1 MALRWQTTL
10 IQDKEGVYRLANET
24 VKHTMEDHA
33 DTGAKAKLT
42 EEQKA
47 AESERIIK
55 GIAAQLSIPITKVR
69 SAVGLLDE
77 GNTIPFIA
85 RYRKEMTGE
94 LDENELRSIE
104 EKLQYMRNLEER
116 KREVIRLI
124 DEQGK
129 LTDELHAS
137 ISQSTKLQEVED
149 LYRPYRQ
156 KRKTRASV
164 AKERGLEPLAEW
176 LWSQPRQG
184 EPLAEAARYINEEKG
199 VATAEDALQGAMD
212 IIAENIADDAA
223 IRAWVRKFTFDQ
235 AVMHTAAKDTE
246 AESVYEMYYSYQ
258 EPVRKL
264 PPHRIL
270 AINRGEREEVL
281 RVSLDVPVDRIHEH
295 VGRKILRSGTA
306 ASVKDVLVSVI
317 EDAYKRLIAPSIE
330 REVRGELTEKAEEH
344 AISIFSAN
352 LRNLLLQPPVRGHIV
367 LGVDPAYRTGCKL
380 AVIDDIGKLL
390 EVAVTYPTP
399 PNNKVAE
406 AERIINGLID
416 KHNVELIV
424 IGNGTASRETEQFI
438 AGLLAKRKSAGSNR
452 SIKYIIVNE
461 AGASVYS
468 ASKLAQEEFPTLDV
482 AERSAVSIARRL
494 QDPLA
499 ELVKIEPKAIGVGQ
513 YQHDVSQKRL
523 DESLGG
529 VVESAVNHVGVDVNT
544 ASASLLSYVA
554 GINATIARNI
564 VKYRDENGRFVKRN
578 QLQKVPRLG
587 AKSYEQCIGFL
598 RIPDA
603 DNPLDQTPIHPESY
617 GVVDKL
623 FKELGFDLKS
633 LGSEELKAKLSSAN
647 VEQLA
652 EKLGVG
658 VPTLRDIIDSL
669 LRPGRD
675 PREELPP
682 PIFHT
687 DVLNIEDLTP
697 GMELQGTVRN
707 VIDFGAFVD
716 IGIKNDGLVHIS
728 QLSDKFVKHPMDVVS
743 VGDNVTVWVLG
754 VDEKKGRVSLTMR
767 KP

>member
-1 MALRWQTTL
+1 
-10 IQDKEGVYRLANET
+10 LADAT
-24 VKHTMEDHA
+24 VKHTSNELEES
-33 DTGAKAKLT
+33 GGKVKLT
-42 EEQKA
+42 DEQKA

-55 GIAAQLSIPITKVR
+55 GIAAGLSIPITKVKA
-69 SAVGLLDE
+69 AVGLLDE

-124 DEQGK
+124 SEQGK
-129 LTDELHAS
+129 MTDELLAGITAS
-137 ISQSTKLQEVED
+137 SKLQEVED

-164 AKERGLEPLAEW
+164 AKERGLEPLAIW
-176 LWSQPRQG
+176 LWSQPRAG
-184 EPLAEAARYINEEKG
+184 EPLEVAAGYVNGEKG

-212 IIAENIADDAA
+212 ILAENIADDAA
-223 IRAWVRKFTFDQ
+223 FRSWIRKFTFDNG
-235 AVMHTAAKDTE
+235 VLRTE
-246 AESVYEMYYSYQ
+246 VRDAGTESVYEMYYDYQ

-264 PPHRIL
+264 PPHRTL

-281 RVSLDVPVDRIHEH
+281 RVSLDVQAERIHEH
-295 VGRKILRSGTA
+295 LERKLIRGGTA
-306 ASVKDVLVSVI
+306 PAVKDVLIAVI
-317 EDAYKRLIAPSIE
+317 GDSYKRLIAPSIE

-352 LRNLLLQPPVRGHIV
+352 LRNLLLQPPVRGQIV
-367 LGVDPAYRTGCKL
+367 LGVDPAFRTGCKL

-390 EVAVTYPTP
+390 EVAVTYPTA

-406 AERIINGLID
+406 AEKIINGLIE
-416 KHNVELIV
+416 KYAIELIC

-438 AGLLAKRKSAGSNR
+438 AGLLTKRKAAGLR
-452 SIKYIIVNE
+452 ADLKYIIVNE

-468 ASKLAQEEFPTLDV
+468 ASKLAAEEFPKLDV

-564 VKYRDENGRFVKRN
+564 VKYRDENGRFVKRA
-578 QLQKVPRLG
+578 QLTKVPRLG

-598 RIPDA
+598 RIPEA
-603 DNPLDQTPIHPESY
+603 VNPLDQTPIHPESY
-617 GVVDKL
+617 AVVDKL
-623 FKELGFDLKS
+623 FKALGCDLKQ
-633 LGSEELKAKLSSAN
+633 LGSEELKSKLAGAN

-652 EKLGVG
+652 AELEVG
-658 VPTLRDIIDSL
+658 VPTLRDIIESL

-675 PREELPP
+675 PREELPA

-754 VDEKKGRVSLTMR
+754 VDEKKSRVSLTMR
-767 KP
+767 KPS

>member
-1 MALRWQTTL
+1 MKSLKGRCSCL
-10 IQDKEGVYRLANET
+10 
-24 VKHTMEDHA
+24 A
-33 DTGAKAKLT
+33 DTKVKQVEEEAAGAGKRT
-42 EEQKA
+42 SEQVA
-47 AESERIIK
+47 AENEQIIK
-55 GIAAQLSIPITKVR
+55 SMASQLSIPITKVK
-69 SAVGLLDE
+69 SAVALLDE

-94 LDENELRSIE
+94 LDENDLRAIE
-104 EKLQYMRNLEER
+104 ERLQYMRNLEER
-116 KREVIRLI
+116 KREVVRLI

-129 LTDELHAS
+129 LTDELRRSIEAS
-137 ISQSTKLQEVED
+137 SKLQEVED

-164 AKERGLEPLAEW
+164 AKERGLEPLALW
-176 LWSQPRQG
+176 LWAQPRQG
-184 EPLAEAARYINEEKG
+184 EPLVEAAKYINEDKG
-199 VATAEDALQGAMD
+199 VASAEDALQGAMD
-212 IIAENIADDAA
+212 ILAENIADDAA
-223 IRAWVRKFTFDQ
+223 IRSWVRKHTFDQ
-235 AVMHTAAKDTE
+235 ALLKTEAKNAE

-264 PPHRIL
+264 PPHRVL
-270 AINRGEREEVL
+270 AINRGEREDIL
-281 RVSLDVPVDRIHEH
+281 RVSFELSAERIHEFIQ
-295 VGRKILRSGTA
+295 RKVLRQQTA
-306 ASVKDVLVSVI
+306 PAVREVLAAVI
-317 EDAYKRLIAPSIE
+317 EDAYKRLISPSIE

-344 AISIFSAN
+344 AISIFSEN
-352 LRNLLLQPPVRGHIV
+352 LRNLLLQPPVRGNVV

-380 AVIDDIGKLL
+380 AVIDDTGKLM

-406 AERIINGLID
+406 AEKIINGLID
-416 KHNVELIV
+416 RYGVSLIV

-438 AGLLAKRKSAGSNR
+438 AGLIGKRKAAGQAEL
-452 SIKYIIVNE
+452 KYIIVSE

-468 ASKLAQEEFPTLDV
+468 ASKLAAEEFPDLDV

-554 GINATIARNI
+554 GINATIAKNI
-564 VKYRDENGRFVKRN
+564 VKYREENGRFAKRG

-598 RIPDA
+598 RIPEA
-603 DNPLDQTPIHPESY
+603 ANPLDSTPIHPESY
-617 GVVDKL
+617 DVVGKL
-623 FKELGFDLKS
+623 FAELGLKQNQ
-633 LGSEELKAKLSSAN
+633 LGTEELKEKLSGIDPAAIAPS
-647 VEQLA
+647 
-652 EKLGVG
+652 LGVG
-658 VPTLRDIIDSL
+658 VPTLKDIIDSL

-707 VIDFGAFVD
+707 VIDFGAFID

-728 QLSDKFVKHPMDVVS
+728 QMSDKFVKHPMDVVS

-754 VDEKKGRVSLTMR
+754 VDLKKGRVSLTMR
-767 KP
+767 KQA

>member
-1 MALRWQTTL
+1 MAT
-10 IQDKEGVYRLANET
+10 ET
-24 VKHTMEDHA
+24 GKTA
-33 DTGAKAKLT
+33 RTP
-42 EEQKA
+42 EQIA
-47 AESERIIK
+47 AENDFIIK
-55 GIAAQLSIPITKVR
+55 TMASALSIPLTKVKA
-69 SAVGLLDE
+69 AVALLDE

-104 EKLQYMRNLEER
+104 ERLQYLRNLEER

-129 LTDELHAS
+129 LSDELRSAIES
-137 ISQSTKLQEVED
+137 SSKLQEVED

-164 AKERGLEPLAEW
+164 AKERGLEPLANW
-176 LWSQPRQG
+176 IWSQPKQG
-184 EPLAEAARYINEEKG
+184 EPLTEAKRYIDADKG
-199 VATAEDALQGAMD
+199 VAAAEDALQGAMD
-212 IIAENIADDAA
+212 ILAENIADDAA
-223 IRAWVRKFTFDQ
+223 IRAWVRKHTFDN
-235 AVMHTAAKDTE
+235 ALVKTEAKDKE
-246 AESVYEMYYSYQ
+246 AESVYEMYYSYE

-264 PPHRIL
+264 PPHRVL
-270 AINRGEREEVL
+270 AINRGEREDIL
-281 RVSLDVPVDRIHEH
+281 RVSFQVQTDRIHDY
-295 VGRKILRSGTA
+295 VQRRTLRQYTA
-306 ASVKDVLVSVI
+306 DAVKAVLIAVI

-344 AISIFSAN
+344 AISIFSEN
-352 LRNLLLQPPVRGHIV
+352 LRNLLLQPPIRGNIV

-380 AVIDDIGKLL
+380 AVIDDTGKLL
-390 EVAVTYPTP
+390 EVAVSYPTP
-399 PNNKVAE
+399 PNNKVKE
-406 AERIINGLID
+406 AEMLINGLID
-416 KHNVELIV
+416 KYKVELIV

-438 AGLLAKRKSAGSNR
+438 ASLIGKRKSAGAAGADL
-452 SIKYIIVNE
+452 KYIIVSE

-468 ASKLAQEEFPTLDV
+468 ASKLAAEEFPSLDV

-564 VKYRDENGRFVKRN
+564 VKYREENGRFTKRG

-598 RIPDA
+598 RIPEA
-603 DNPLDQTPIHPESY
+603 ANPLDRTPIHPESY
-617 GVVDKL
+617 DVVDKL
-623 FKELGFDLKS
+623 LGELG
-633 LGSEELKAKLSSAN
+633 LKAKQIGAD
-647 VEQLA
+647 EFK
-652 EKLGVG
+652 EKLGTVDAAALAPALGVG
-658 VPTLRDIIDSL
+658 IPTLKDIVDSL

-675 PREELPP
+675 PREELPA

-707 VIDFGAFVD
+707 VIDFGAFID

-728 QLSDKFVKHPMDVVS
+728 QMSDKFVKHPMDVVS
-743 VGDNVTVWVLG
+743 VGDTVTVWVLN
-754 VDEKKGRVSLTMR
+754 VDLKKGRVGLTMR
-767 KP
+767 KQSGN

>member
-1 MALRWQTTL
+1 MAEWSQGT
-10 IQDKEGVYRLANET
+10 K
-24 VKHTMEDHA
+24 
-33 DTGAKAKLT
+33 DTAIEESSAATKLT
-42 EEQKA
+42 DEQKA
-47 AESERIIK
+47 AENKRM
-55 GIAAQLSIPITKVR
+55 IAAIAEALSLPASKVK
-69 SAVGLLDE
+69 SAVALLDE

-116 KREVIRLI
+116 KREVMRLI

-129 LTDELHAS
+129 LTGALRAS
-137 ISQSTKLQEVED
+137 IESAVKLQEVED

-164 AKERGLEPLAEW
+164 AKERGLEPLADW
-176 LWSQPRQG
+176 IWSQPRQG
-184 EPLAEAARYINEEKG
+184 DPMSEAKRYLNPDKG
-199 VATAEDALQGAMD
+199 VSTPEEALQGAMD
-212 IIAENIADDAA
+212 IIAENFADDAS
-223 IRAWVRKFTFDQ
+223 IRSWIRKFTMDQ
-235 AVMHTAAKDTE
+235 SLLRSEVKKADE
-246 AESVYEMYYSYQ
+246 DSVYEMYYNYQ
-258 EPVRKL
+258 EPVKKL

-281 RVSLDVPVDRIHEH
+281 RISLDTPVDRIHEH
-295 VGRKILRSGTA
+295 MRRKLLRGGTA
-306 ASVKDVLVSVI
+306 APITALLETVI

-344 AISIFSAN
+344 AITIFSAN
-352 LRNLLLQPPVRGHIV
+352 LRNLLLQPPVSGHIV
-367 LGVDPAYRTGCKL
+367 LGVDPAFRTGCKL
-380 AVIDDIGKLL
+380 AVIDDTGKLL
-390 EVAVTYPTP
+390 EVAVSYPTP

-406 AERIINGLID
+406 AERLINGLID
-416 KHNVELIV
+416 KYKVELIV

-438 AGLLAKRKSAGSNR
+438 ASLIGKRQSSGGAELR
-452 SIKYIIVNE
+452 YIIVSE

-468 ASKLAQEEFPTLDV
+468 ASKIAAEEFPTLDV

-554 GINATIARNI
+554 GVNGTIAKNI
-564 VKYRDENGRFVKRN
+564 VKYREEIGRFSKRS

-603 DNPLDQTPIHPESY
+603 ANPLDRTPIHPESY
-617 GVVDKL
+617 AVVDKL
-623 FKELGFDLKS
+623 FGELGIA
-633 LGSEELKAKLSSAN
+633 LKAVGTDETKSALQN
-647 VEQLA
+647 VDIASLA

-658 VPTLRDIIDSL
+658 APTLRDIVESL

-675 PREELPP
+675 PRDELPP
-682 PIFHT
+682 PIFST
-687 DVLNIEDLTP
+687 NVLQIEDLTA

-728 QLSDKFVKHPMDVVS
+728 QLSNRFVKHPMDVVS
-743 VGDNVTVWVLG
+743 VGDTVTVWVLS
-754 VDEKKGRVSLTMR
+754 VDLKKGRVGLTMR
-767 KP
+767 KPD